1 MRTQYEG
8 ERARRCEGAHW
19 RSHTLARLHLFTAL
33 LLAGCASYR
42 TDTSIRTAPLP
53 PSFLGAADST
63 TGATIAWREHFN
75 DPVLIALIDTALR
88 NNPDRLIAL
97 QRVEAAVA
105 QVRGAKGA
113 LLPAAGVAASTGVR
127 KFGLY
132 TMDGAGNITTEITPG
147 QIVPIDL
154 PDHFGA
160 FTASW
165 EIDVAG
171 RLRNMKRS
179 AQARLIA
186 TADGANWVTSRLVA
200 EVALTYYDLLALDNE
215 LAVARRTIASQAEA
229 LEVISAQKET
239 GRANELAVEQFTA
252 QLLSVQAL
260 ARELEQDI
268 RETENGL
275 NFLLGRY
282 PQPIERDPQ
291 ALLGA
296 LPPLLSVGMPSQLL
310 SNRPDVRE
318 AAMNV
323 EATRFDLRAAKAAFY
338 PSITLT
344 AHYGLQAF
352 STAYLFQTPAS
363 LAYGLLGGLTAPL
376 INRSAI
382 EAEFRG
388 ARAEQVAALHDY
400 QRSLLNGVVEVSNAL
415 SNVRTLQ
422 EVDSLKSRQSEVM
435 VRSVET
441 STELYSAARAEYLE
455 VLFAQQNALQAQLE
469 LIDVK
474 RRQRFA
480 TVDLYR
486 ALGGGWR

>member
-1 MRTQYEG
+1 MPLKNLIV
-8 ERARRCEGAHW
+8 A
-19 RSHTLARLHLFTAL
+19 LIAL
-33 LLAGCASYR
+33 LLSGCAAYR
-42 TDTSIRTAPLP
+42 TDTPIRTAQLP
-53 PSFLGAADST
+53 RTFPNAADT
-63 TGATIAWREHFN
+63 TNSAAIAWRTYFN
-75 DPVLIALIDTALR
+75 DPLLTALIDTALH
-88 NNPDRLIAL
+88 NNLDRLIAL
-97 QRVEAAVA
+97 QRIDAARA
-105 QVRGAKGA
+105 QLRGAKGA
-113 LLPAAGVAASTGVR
+113 LLPELGVAASVGVR

-132 TMDGAGNITTEITPG
+132 TMDGAGNITTDITPG
-147 QIVPIDL
+147 QLVPIDL
-154 PDHFGA
+154 PDYFGA

-186 TADGANWVTSRLVA
+186 SAEGANWVTSNLVA
-200 EVALTYYDLLALDNE
+200 EVAATYYDLLAWDNE
-215 LAVARRTIASQAEA
+215 QEVALRTIASQQEA

-260 ARELEQDI
+260 AKEIEQRI

-282 PQPIERDPQ
+282 PQPIERDAQ
-291 ALLGA
+291 VLSSA
-296 LPPLLSVGMPSQLL
+296 LPPLLSAGVPAQLL
-310 SNRPDVRE
+310 SNRPDIRE

-323 EATRFDLRAAKAAFY
+323 EATRFDLKAAKAAFY
-338 PSITLT
+338 PNVTLN

-352 STAYLFQTPAS
+352 STEYLFRTPSS

-388 ARAEQVAALHDY
+388 ARAEQITALYDY
-400 QRSLLNGVVEVSNAL
+400 QRSLLNGFVEVSNAL
-415 SNVRTLQ
+415 TNVRNLL

-441 STELYSAARAEYLE
+441 STELYRAARADYLE

-480 TVDLYR
+480 TVDFYR

>member
-1 MRTQYEG
+1 MPLKNHIV
-8 ERARRCEGAHW
+8 A
-19 RSHTLARLHLFTAL
+19 LIAL
-33 LLAGCASYR
+33 LLSGCAAYR
-42 TDTSIRTAPLP
+42 TDTPIRMAQLP
-53 PSFLGAADST
+53 GTFPAEADTIS
-63 TGATIAWREHFN
+63 GATIAWRTHFN

-97 QRVEAAVA
+97 QRIDAARA

-113 LLPAAGVAASTGVR
+113 LLPEVGVAASAGVR

-147 QIVPIDL
+147 QLVPIDL
-154 PDHFGA
+154 PDYFGA

-179 AQARLIA
+179 AQARLIGSA
-186 TADGANWVTSRLVA
+186 EGANWVTSNLVS
-200 EVALTYYDLLALDNE
+200 EVAATYYDLLALDNE
-215 LAVARRTIASQAEA
+215 LEVALRTIASQQEA

-252 QLLSVQAL
+252 QLLRVQAL
-260 ARELEQDI
+260 AKEIEQDI

-282 PQPIERDPQ
+282 PQPIARDAQ
-291 ALLGA
+291 ALSNA
-296 LPPLLSVGMPSQLL
+296 LPPLLSAGVPSQLL
-310 SNRPDVRE
+310 SNRPDIRE
-318 AAMNV
+318 AAMHV
-323 EATRFDLRAAKAAFY
+323 EAARFDLKAAKASFY
-338 PSITLT
+338 PSVTLT

-352 STAYLFQTPAS
+352 STSLITETPAS
-363 LAYGLLGGLTAPL
+363 LAYGLLGGLAAPL
-376 INRSAI
+376 VNRSAI

-388 ARAEQVAALHDY
+388 ARAEQITALYDY
-400 QRSLLNGVVEVSNAL
+400 QRSLLNGFVEVSNAL
-415 SNVRTLQ
+415 TNVRNLQ

-441 STELYSAARAEYLE
+441 STELYRAARAEYLE

>member
-1 MRTQYEG
+1 MHYEG

-19 RSHTLARLHLFTAL
+19 RSRTLALLHLFTAL

-42 TDTSIRTAPLP
+42 TETSIRSAPLP
-53 PSFLGAADST
+53 RGFQGTADST
-63 TGATIAWREHFN
+63 SGATIAWHEHFN

-97 QRVEAAVA
+97 QRLEAARA
-105 QVRGAKGA
+105 QVRRAKGA
-113 LLPAAGVAASTGVR
+113 LLPDLGVAASAGVR

-132 TMDGAGNITTEITPG
+132 TMDGAGNITTDITPG
-147 QIVPIDL
+147 QLVPIDL
-154 PDHFGA
+154 PDYFGA

-186 TADGANWVTSRLVA
+186 SAEGANWVTSKLVA
-200 EVALTYYDLLALDNE
+200 EVVVTYYDLLALDNE
-215 LAVARRTIASQAEA
+215 LAVARRTMASQEEA
-229 LEVISAQKET
+229 LDVITAKKET

-260 ARELEQDI
+260 AKEIEQDI

-282 PQPIERDPQ
+282 PQPIDRDPQ
-291 ALLGA
+291 ALLGG
-296 LPPLLSVGMPSQLL
+296 LPPLLSAGVPSQLL
-310 SNRPDVRE
+310 NNRPDIRE

-323 EATRFDLRAAKAAFY
+323 EAARFDLKAAKASFY
-338 PSITLT
+338 PRLTLT

-352 STAYLFQTPAS
+352 STDLLIQTPAS

-388 ARAEQVAALHDY
+388 AKAEQIASLHDY
-400 QRSLLNGVVEVSNAL
+400 QRSLLNGFVEVSNAL
-415 SNVRTLQ
+415 ANVRNLQ
-422 EVDSLKSRQSEVM
+422 EVDSLKSRQSDVM
-435 VRSVET
+435 MRSVET
-441 STELYSAARAEYLE
+441 STELYRAARAEYLE
-455 VLFAQQNALQAQLE
+455 VLYAQQNALQAQLE

>member
-1 MRTQYEG
+1 MPLKNHIV
-8 ERARRCEGAHW
+8 A
-19 RSHTLARLHLFTAL
+19 LIAL
-33 LLAGCASYR
+33 LLSGCAAYR
-42 TDTSIRTAPLP
+42 TDTPIRTAQLP
-53 PSFLGAADST
+53 RTFDSAADTNS
-63 TGATIAWREHFN
+63 GATIAWREHFN
-75 DPVLIALIDTALR
+75 DPVLIALIDSALR

-97 QRVEAAVA
+97 QRVEAARA

-113 LLPAAGVAASTGVR
+113 LLPEVGVAVSAGVR

-154 PDHFGA
+154 PDYFGA

-186 TADGANWVTSRLVA
+186 SAEGANWVTSNLVA
-200 EVALTYYDLLALDNE
+200 EVAATYYDLLALDNE
-215 LAVARRTIASQAEA
+215 LEVALRTIASQQEA
-229 LEVISAQKET
+229 LEVITAQKET

-260 ARELEQDI
+260 AKEIEQRI

-282 PQPIERDPQ
+282 PQPIERDAQ
-291 ALLGA
+291 ALTTA
-296 LPPLLSVGMPSQLL
+296 LPPLLTAGVPSQLL
-310 SNRPDVRE
+310 SNRPDIRE

-323 EATRFDLRAAKAAFY
+323 EAARFDLKAAKASFY
-338 PSITLT
+338 PSVTLT

-352 STAYLFQTPAS
+352 STSLITETPAS

-376 INRSAI
+376 VNRSAI

-388 ARAEQVAALHDY
+388 ARAEQITALYDY
-400 QRSLLNGVVEVSNAL
+400 QRSLLNGFVEVSNAL
-415 SNVRTLQ
+415 TNVRNLQ

-441 STELYSAARAEYLE
+441 STELYRAARAEYLE

>member
-1 MRTQYEG
+1 MRTNILITAIG
-8 ERARRCEGAHW
+8 
-19 RSHTLARLHLFTAL
+19 AL
-33 LLAGCASYR
+33 LITGCASYR
-42 TDTSIRTAPLP
+42 TDTPIRSAQLP
-53 PSFLGAADST
+53 RSFQGTTDST
-63 TGATIAWREHFN
+63 SGATIAWREHFN
-75 DPVLIALIDTALR
+75 DPVLVALIDTALR

-97 QRVEAAVA
+97 QRIDAARA

-113 LLPAAGVAASTGVR
+113 LLPEVGAAASTGVR

-147 QIVPIDL
+147 QLVPIDL
-154 PDHFGA
+154 PDYFGA

-186 TADGANWVTSRLVA
+186 SAEGANWVTSNLVS
-200 EVALTYYDLLALDNE
+200 EVAATYYDLLALDNE
-215 LAVARRTIASQAEA
+215 LEVARRTIASQQES
-229 LEVISAQKET
+229 LDVITAQKET

-260 ARELEQDI
+260 AREIEQDI
-268 RETENGL
+268 REKENGL

-291 ALLGA
+291 ALLRM
-296 LPPLLSVGMPSQLL
+296 LPPLLSAGVPSQLL
-310 SNRPDVRE
+310 NNRPDIRE

-323 EATRFDLRAAKAAFY
+323 EAARFDLKAAKAAFY
-338 PSITLT
+338 PSVTLT

-352 STAYLFQTPAS
+352 STGYLLETPAS

-388 ARAEQVAALHDY
+388 AKAEQIAMLYDY
-400 QRSLLNGVVEVSNAL
+400 QRTLLNGVVEVSNAL
-415 SNVRTLQ
+415 TNVNNLQ
-422 EVDSLKSRQSEVM
+422 TVDSLKSRQSEVM

-441 STELYSAARAEYLE
+441 STELYNAARAEYLE

-469 LIDVK
+469 LIAVK

>member
-1 MRTQYEG
+1 MSIKKIIP
-8 ERARRCEGAHW
+8 ALIA
-19 RSHTLARLHLFTAL
+19 LF
-33 LLAGCASYR
+33 LAGCASYR
-42 TDTSIRTAPLP
+42 TDTTIRTAQLP
-53 PSFLGAADST
+53 GTFQGVADSIS
-63 TGATIAWREHFN
+63 GASINWREHFN
-75 DPVLIALIDTALR
+75 DAVLIALIDTALR

-97 QRVEAAVA
+97 QRVETARA

-113 LLPAAGVAASTGVR
+113 LLPEVGVAASAGVR

-132 TMDGAGNITTEITPG
+132 TMDGAGNITTDITPG
-147 QIVPIDL
+147 QLVPIDL
-154 PDHFGA
+154 PDYFGA

-171 RLRNMKRS
+171 RLRNMKRG

-186 TADGANWVTSRLVA
+186 TAEGANWVTSQLVA
-200 EVALTYYDLLALDNE
+200 EVAATYYDLLALDNE
-215 LAVARRTIASQAEA
+215 LAVARRTIASQEEA
-229 LEVISAQKET
+229 LEVITAQKET

-260 ARELEQDI
+260 ARMIEQDI

-282 PQPIERDPQ
+282 PQPIARDPQ
-291 ALLGA
+291 ALLSA
-296 LPPLLSVGMPSQLL
+296 LPPLLSAGVPSQLL
-310 SNRPDVRE
+310 SNRPDIRE

-323 EATRFDLRAAKAAFY
+323 EAARFDLKAAKAAFY
-338 PSITLT
+338 PTVTLT

-352 STAYLFQTPAS
+352 STSLLTETPAS

-388 ARAEQVAALHDY
+388 ARAEQIAAMYDY

-415 SNVRTLQ
+415 TNVSNLQ

-441 STELYSAARAEYLE
+441 ATELYGAARAEYLE
-455 VLFAQQNALQAQLE
+455 VLFAQQNALQSQLE
-469 LIDVK
+469 LMDVK

-480 TVDLYR
+480 VVGLYK

>member
-1 MRTQYEG
+1 MSIKKTIP
-8 ERARRCEGAHW
+8 ALIA
-19 RSHTLARLHLFTAL
+19 LF
-33 LLAGCASYR
+33 LAGCASYR
-42 TDTSIRTAPLP
+42 TDTPIRTAELP
-53 PSFLGAADST
+53 RSFQGQADST
-63 TGATIAWREHFN
+63 SGATIAWREHFN

-97 QRVEAAVA
+97 QRVEAARA

-113 LLPAAGVAASTGVR
+113 LLPEVGVAASAGVR

-154 PDHFGA
+154 PDYFGA
-160 FTASW
+160 FTATW
-165 EIDVAG
+165 EVDVAG
-171 RLRNMKRS
+171 RLRNLKRG

-186 TADGANWVTSRLVA
+186 SAEGANWVTSQLVA
-200 EVALTYYDLLALDNE
+200 EVAATYYDLLALDNE
-215 LAVARRTIASQAEA
+215 LAVARRTIASQEEA
-229 LEVISAQKET
+229 LEVITAQKET

-260 ARELEQDI
+260 ARMIEQDI

-282 PQPIERDPQ
+282 PQPIARDPQ
-291 ALLGA
+291 ALLSA
-296 LPPLLSVGMPSQLL
+296 LPLLSAGVPSQLL
-310 SNRPDVRE
+310 SNRPDIRE

-323 EATRFDLRAAKAAFY
+323 EAARFDLKAAKAAFY
-338 PSITLT
+338 PTVTLT

-352 STAYLFQTPAS
+352 STEYLFQTPSS

-376 INRSAI
+376 INRAAI

-388 ARAEQVAALHDY
+388 AKAEQIGALHDY

-415 SNVRTLQ
+415 ANVRTLQ

-441 STELYSAARAEYLE
+441 ATELYGAARAEYLE

-469 LIDVK
+469 LFDVK

>member
-1 MRTQYEG
+1 MSINKTF
-8 ERARRCEGAHW
+8 AA
-19 RSHTLARLHLFTAL
+19 LLAL

-42 TDTSIRTAPLP
+42 TDTSIRSAQLP
-53 PSFLGAADST
+53 RSFQGTADST
-63 TGATIAWREHFN
+63 SGATIAWREHFN
-75 DPVLIALIDTALR
+75 DPVLIALIDTALH

-97 QRVEAAVA
+97 QRVEAARA
-105 QVRGAKGA
+105 RVRGAKGA
-113 LLPAAGVAASTGVR
+113 LLPDVGAAASVGVR

-132 TMDGAGNITTEITPG
+132 TMDGAGNITTDITPG
-147 QIVPIDL
+147 QLVPIDL
-154 PDHFGA
+154 PDYFGA

-186 TADGANWVTSRLVA
+186 SAEGANWVTSNLVA
-200 EVALTYYDLLALDNE
+200 EVVATYYDLLALDNE
-215 LAVARRTIASQAEA
+215 LEVARRAMAGQAEA
-229 LEVISAQKET
+229 LDVITAQKET

-260 ARELEQDI
+260 AKLIEQDI

-291 ALLGA
+291 ALLSA
-296 LPPLLSVGMPSQLL
+296 LPPLLSAGVPSQLL
-310 SNRPDVRE
+310 NNRPDIRE

-323 EATRFDLRAAKAAFY
+323 EAARFDLKAAKAAFY
-338 PSITLT
+338 PSVTLT

-352 STAYLFQTPAS
+352 STEYLFQTPAS

-376 INRSAI
+376 LNRSAI

-388 ARAEQVAALHDY
+388 AKAEQIASLHDY
-400 QRSLLNGVVEVSNAL
+400 QRSLLNGFVEVSNAL
-415 SNVRTLQ
+415 TNVRNLQ
-422 EVDSLKSRQSEVM
+422 EVDSLKSRQSDVM

-441 STELYSAARAEYLE
+441 SKELYGAARAEYLE